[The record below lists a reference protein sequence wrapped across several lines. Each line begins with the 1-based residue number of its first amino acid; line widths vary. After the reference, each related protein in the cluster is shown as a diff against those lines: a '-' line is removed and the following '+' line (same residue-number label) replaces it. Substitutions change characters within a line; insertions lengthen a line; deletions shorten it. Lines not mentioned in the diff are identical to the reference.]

1 MEPLSARNPRVQ
13 QLRRLV
19 RQSKTRNETGL
30 FVLEGAG
37 LVAEAL
43 SCGLVPIDVFVS
55 GSGDADALV
64 EELEQAGSDLWVLEA
79 DVLESI
85 ASTVSPQPMLA
96 TVSMGQ
102 TSLVDAVD
110 QETSL
115 VLVAVGVNDPGNAGT
130 LIRTAAGAGAQAVVF
145 CGDSVDVFN
154 PKVVRASA
162 GALFRVPVVA
172 GVETTET
179 WEHLGACGVT
189 TIGLAGDAPSS
200 YDEIDLTARVAVVF
214 GNEAHG
220 LGAEDAA
227 ALDRLVSIPM
237 AAGVESINVAA
248 AAAAVCFEISRQRR
262 RGPGRA
268 RPGAPAPRAGHP

>member
-19 RQSKTRNETGL
+19 RQSKIRNETGL

-43 SCGLVPIDVFVS
+43 SCDLVPVDVFVA
-55 GSGDADALV
+55 GSGDTDAALLG
-64 EELEQAGSDLWVLEA
+64 ELEHAGSDVWALEA
-79 DVLESI
+79 GVLESI

-96 TVSMGQ
+96 TVSMRQ
-102 TSLVDAVD
+102 TSLLEVVD
-110 QETSL
+110 QETSF

-130 LIRTAAGAGAQAVVF
+130 LIRTAAGAGAQVVVF

-179 WEHLGACGVT
+179 WEHLGACGLT

-220 LGAEDAA
+220 LGTEDAA

-237 AAGVESINVAA
+237 AAGVESVNVAA

-262 RGPGRA
+262 RGLGPSTR
-268 RPGAPAPRAGHP
+268 R